1 MTRSG
6 ARLLIAAG
14 VVVGFARAAHGDPAC
29 ILEAKATAL
38 ACIAQCRDDLRS
50 ARFAC
55 RGVDASCGR
64 ACLAGRQVCT
74 DAAEDILQTGQVP
87 GGGVL
92 ANCSGGTA
100 GCRAALQ
107 AAKAIC
113 GAPCN
118 GNAVCDACVDAA
130 QVTAFVCRDGC
141 RESWR
146 TDPTVKSLLAS
157 CRTTFRACVAAC
169 PKS

>member
-1 MTRSG
+1 MS
-6 ARLLIAAG
+6 RLLLAATMVLG
-14 VVVGFARAAHGDPAC
+14 SVGPAHADPAC
-29 ILEAKATAL
+29 VLEARATAL
-38 ACIAQCRDDLRS
+38 ACVAQCRDDLRS

-74 DAAEDILQTGQVP
+74 DAAEDILQSGQVP

-130 QVTAFVCRDGC
+130 QVTAFVCRDTC
-141 RESWR
+141 RENLDR
-146 TDPTVKSLLAS
+146 DALKQ
-157 CRTTFRACVAAC
+157 CRITFRACIRAC
-169 PKS
+169 PPPPAP

>member
-1 MTRSG
+1 MSYGG
-6 ARLLIAAG
+6 ARLLLA
-14 VVVGFARAAHGDPAC
+14 VGIVLSFARTAQADPAC
-29 ILEAKATAL
+29 LLEAKATAL
-38 ACIAQCRDDLRS
+38 TCIAQCRDDLRS

-55 RGVDASCGR
+55 RGVDAACGK

-74 DAAEDILQTGQVP
+74 DGAEDILATGQVP

-92 ANCSGGTA
+92 ANCAGGTD
-100 GCRAALQ
+100 GCKAALQ

-146 TDPTVKSLLAS
+146 GDATVKSLLAS
-157 CRTTFRACVAAC
+157 CRTSFRACVAAC